1 MIDYSINMRKIEIC
15 GLSLIAIG
23 PKPGSG
29 AVEVD
34 LKHPIVETI
43 QRGPDDY
50 SITAFSI
57 GLKTPQECRML
68 NGLLRFPLPSHI
80 VGIR

>member
-1 MIDYSINMRKIEIC
+1 MQIEIL

-23 PKPGSG
+23 PKPGSE
-29 AVEVD
+29 AVEVE
-34 LKHPIVETI
+34 LKHPIVETV
-43 QRGPDDY
+43 QRGFDDY
-50 SITAFSI
+50 SVTAFSK
-57 GLKTPQECRML
+57 GLKTPRECRMI